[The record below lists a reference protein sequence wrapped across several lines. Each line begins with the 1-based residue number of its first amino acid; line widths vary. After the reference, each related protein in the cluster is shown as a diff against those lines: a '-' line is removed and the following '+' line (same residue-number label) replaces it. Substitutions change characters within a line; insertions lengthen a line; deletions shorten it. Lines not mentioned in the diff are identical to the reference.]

1 MIRVPGH
8 VLDVAVQAH
17 AGIEKHGDGRPGA
30 VREAGPEKAVHGDAG
45 FPQARCVRDADHA
58 AMPEKVQ
65 RRISLIGPGPHGP
78 GAPPVLPARG
88 PQVQQLHQ
96 IGFGGFLRGV
106 SAGQFHFLHCQHLSL
121 QTRMAL
127 KHHAAPQF
135 FWISK
140 PPSEGAPRRPPAATR
155 SATRPR
161 TGESPISE
169 CALPRL

>member
-58 AMPEKVQ
+58 AMPEKAQ

-78 GAPPVLPARG
+78 GAPGASSPRTTGPATSPDWLRWVPPWRFGRPIPFFTLPAFVTPNTHGSKTPCRT
-88 PQVQQLHQ
+88 P
-96 IGFGGFLRGV
+96 IFLD
-106 SAGQFHFLHCQHLSL
+106 F
-121 QTRMAL
+121 
-127 KHHAAPQF
+127 
-135 FWISK
+135 
-140 PPSEGAPRRPPAATR
+140 EGAPRRPPAATR

>member
-58 AMPEKVQ
+58 AMPEQPQ

-106 SAGQFHFLHCQHLSL
+106 
-121 QTRMAL
+121 
-127 KHHAAPQF
+127 
-135 FWISK
+135 
-140 PPSEGAPRRPPAATR
+140 
-155 SATRPR
+155 
-161 TGESPISE
+161 
-169 CALPRL
+169 